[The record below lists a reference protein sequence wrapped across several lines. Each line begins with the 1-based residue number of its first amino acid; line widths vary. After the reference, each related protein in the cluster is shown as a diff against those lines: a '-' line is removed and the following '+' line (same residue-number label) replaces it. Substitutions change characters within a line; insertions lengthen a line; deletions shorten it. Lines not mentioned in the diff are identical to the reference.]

1 MKNNMKEFQKKL
13 IESKTTKNY
22 QEMTQ
27 FIDCFSP
34 KFMAEINILTDK

>member
-22 QEMTQ
+22 QEMAQ
-27 FIDCFSP
+27 FMDQTSP
-34 KFMAEINILTDK
+34 KFMAEINIFAG